1 MFPILNW
8 VLAETA
14 SALTNHLS
22 ALAAPAFFQRKIC
35 AGLLL
40 VPCTFISPIFVV
52 NVVGVMVILV
62 AFIVIS
68 PLASMSI
75 PPALASIFIAC
86 ASVPAELNTSCC
98 VPPPAAAS
106 VRFAPA
112 PVTVKLEAVVP
123 SIDMPVPSTVTPVPP
138 FISTPPADDVNAI
151 APEEVPAVFS
161 NTIV

>member
-1 MFPILNW
+1 MLNSA
-8 VLAETA
+8 LAETP
-14 SALTNHLS
+14 SALTSHLS
-22 ALAAPAFFQRKIC
+22 ALSSPASAYRYNS
-35 AGLLL
+35 ALLSF
-40 VPCTFISPIFVV
+40 VPFTVISPTFVV
-52 NVVGVMVILV
+52 IVEGVMVILV

-68 PLASMSI
+68 PSASMSI
-75 PPALASIFIAC
+75 PPPVPLASMFIAC

-106 VRFAPA
+106 VRFDPE

-151 APEEVPAVFS
+151 APEEVPAVF
-161 NTIV
+161 NNAIV